1 MDKILVIDDD
11 EDILKVV
18 KMILTIEG
26 YKVETECRWEET
38 FNKIESFDPDLILLD
53 IMLGSEDGRNVS
65 RQIKSKAC
73 LRHIHIILF
82 SAKHGANKHFS
93 ECLADGFIAKP
104 VDPQALL
111 NKIYSQLAKKSG
123 LN

>member
-18 KMILTIEG
+18 KMILTLKG

-38 FNKIESFDPDLILLD
+38 FNKIESFNPDLILLD

-65 RQIKSKAC
+65 KRIKS
-73 LRHIHIILF
+73 R
-82 SAKHGANKHFS
+82 
-93 ECLADGFIAKP
+93 P
-104 VDPQALL
+104 ALEH
-111 NKIYSQLAKKSG
+111 
-123 LN
+123 